1 MSWADWRVLS
11 GNMGKDADG
20 KFGWGTVAKD
30 WCTRDDPPG
39 IFGDSEDESSSAKT
53 AKEKYQDVSNNTAD
67 FWTDLRKPI
76 SQMVKHAHAWFRGEG
91 PC

>member
-53 AKEKYQDVSNNTAD
+53 AKEKYQDVSNTSQSFTFSFIRAALQRPD
-67 FWTDLRKPI
+67 VRLRNLLLP
-76 SQMVKHAHAWFRGEG
+76 
-91 PC
+91 